1 MRSLDNTLNR
11 HRPSHRLN
19 IFQCRTVVFVYMGC
33 QIDSYATSAFASA
46 PKMGESDIRMQV
58 GVFAEFQR
66 DRWVVTPCYLM
77 IDDVDT
83 VSEYDRCEFAGV
95 VKTLPKAVTK
105 ARSSGGRGGGGGGTE
120 GLGPLM
126 YHEADLEKKENMSAG
141 EMIHQA

>member
-11 HRPSHRLN
+11 HRPSHCLN
-19 IFQCRTVVFVYMGC
+19 IFQRRTVVFVYVAC
-33 QIDSYATSAFASA
+33 QIDPYATFVFGSA
-46 PKMGESDIRMQV
+46 PKMRESDIRMQV
-58 GVFAEFQR
+58 GVLAEFQR
-66 DRWVVTPCYLM
+66 DRWVITPCYLV

-95 VKTLPKAVTK
+95 VKTFPMAVTK
-105 ARSSGGRGGGGGGTE
+105 ARSSGGGGSGSTE

-126 YHEADLEKKENMSAG
+126 YPEAEREKKEDVSTV